1 MDISLE
7 AEGPGSSLATTTIPD
22 MMDLVSVGSSFNR
35 TGSDILLPPLLPESR
50 SLVHMRKLKSLDK
63 VTAKLCVYS
72 LVRTSD
78 NIKIANDLKGLS
90 HEMDLAFEDIRAWL
104 VLSQN
109 RGRGQFLNFYV
120 LQ

>member
-1 MDISLE
+1 VDISLE

-63 VTAKLCVYS
+63 VTVCSTLYHCS
-72 LVRTSD
+72 GSESGSGSTCFWTSR
-78 NIKIANDLKGLS
+78 
-90 HEMDLAFEDIRAWL
+90 IRIH
-104 VLSQN
+104 
-109 RGRGQFLNFYV
+109 
-120 LQ
+120 